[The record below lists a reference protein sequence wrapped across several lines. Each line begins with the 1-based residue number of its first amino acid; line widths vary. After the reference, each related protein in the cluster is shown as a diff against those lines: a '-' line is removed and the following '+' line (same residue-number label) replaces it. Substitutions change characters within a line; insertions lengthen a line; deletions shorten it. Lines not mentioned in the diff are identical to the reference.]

1 MLTNEAIE
9 EFKQLWKQEYGREID
24 DEKAGKIANKLL
36 VMMKAIYKPIP
47 SKSKTE
53 LDDLLK
59 QQNKYGKDNK

>member
-1 MLTNEAIE
+1 MLTSEAIE

-24 DEKAGKIANKLL
+24 DEKAGEIANKLL

-53 LDDLLK
+53 LDELLK